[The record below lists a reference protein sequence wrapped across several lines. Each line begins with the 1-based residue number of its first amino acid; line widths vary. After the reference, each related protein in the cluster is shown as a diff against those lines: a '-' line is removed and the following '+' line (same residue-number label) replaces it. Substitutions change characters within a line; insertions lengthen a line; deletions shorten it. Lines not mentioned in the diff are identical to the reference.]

1 MSYFPDDSILGSRQ
15 SGDKP
20 AYHGRITKQGR
31 AHARSMLVE
40 AAWVISGA
48 PGPLRAFFIRIRD
61 KRGKQVAAVATARKL
76 AVVVWH
82 MLTKDEDFTLEPSG
96 APAVETSETGAESRT
111 SISPR
116 RQAEGVCRRL
126 QRQVGARQRARD
138 NRQCRGRIPP
148 VRCELETAIA
158 KGALER
164 RKRGAT
170 IISCAT
176 GLQPRP
182 CSSPRGHPSC
192 NSLSQ
197 SQSPS
202 IPDAN
207 G

>member
-1 MSYFPDDSILGSRQ
+1 MKITPGSSPR
-15 SGDKP
+15 
-20 AYHGRITKQGR
+20 
-31 AHARSMLVE
+31 LE
-40 AAWVISGA
+40 A
-48 PGPLRAFFIRIRD
+48 P
-61 KRGKQVAAVATARKL
+61 
-76 AVVVWH
+76 
-82 MLTKDEDFTLEPSG
+82 
-96 APAVETSETGAESRT
+96 ETGAESRT

-138 NRQCRGRIPP
+138 NRQCRASLHTFR
-148 VRCELETAIA
+148 RQLETTPI

-182 CSSPRGHPSC
+182 CSSPRGHPSR
-192 NSLSQ
+192 NSLSR

-202 IPDAN
+202 IPQDAN
-207 G
+207 DSAVFAPSRPSIACRTVARRPGLTCCPRRFLCQPAGQSASRENRKRNNHYTWNRKALVKHIRQIF